1 MQEHDQHVSPIKNWK
16 QLVVVVVLAFAVP
29 IALAVIL
36 SQWVTGGMRG
46 ANEPDTDVLKRVL
59 PVGDVQLAL
68 PAGPKVAKSGEE
80 VYGQVCKNCHE
91 NGLAGAHKFGDK
103 ADWAKVI
110 AQGPALTFQHALS
123 GIRAMPAKG
132 GNPDLDDDEVKRAA
146 VYMINSAG
154 ANWKAPPLPAART
167 MPDRT
172 GEQVVQLVCSK
183 CHATGVNGAPRI
195 GDRDQWRERVMS
207 GYKLVLDSA
216 LRGHAGMP
224 ARGGMA
230 ELSDAEV
237 GRAVEYMMNA
247 GAGKMV
253 MDVPASTVPPP
264 AASATAP
271 AEHDHATH
279 MSASASAAAA
289 PASAGAAEGK
299 KVYESTCVVCH
310 GAGIA
315 GAPKFGDKAQWA
327 PRIAQGIN
335 VLFAHAQ
342 NGLNA
347 MPPRGG
353 DKSLSDARLRAAI
366 DYMVAASK

>member
-1 MQEHDQHVSPIKNWK
+1 
-16 QLVVVVVLAFAVP
+16 
-29 IALAVIL
+29 
-36 SQWVTGGMRG
+36 
-46 ANEPDTDVLKRVL
+46 
-59 PVGDVQLAL
+59 
-68 PAGPKVAKSGEE
+68 
-80 VYGQVCKNCHE
+80 
-91 NGLAGAHKFGDK
+91 
-103 ADWAKVI
+103 
-110 AQGPALTFQHALS
+110 
-123 GIRAMPAKG
+123 
-132 GNPDLDDDEVKRAA
+132 
-146 VYMINSAG
+146 
-154 ANWKAPPLPAART
+154 

-195 GDRDQWRERVMS
+195 GDRDQWRERVMP

-253 MDVPASTVPPP
+253 MEVPASTVPLG
-264 AASATAP
+264 SARGGYGTRSRVA
-271 AEHDHATH
+271 HDRRGP
-279 MSASASAAAA
+279 AAAA

-347 MPPRGG
+347 MPPKGG
-353 DKSLSDARLRAAI
+353 DKSLSDGQLRAAI